1 MATATYHLK
10 GLNSTGPAGM
20 MLTFTA
26 DDGTSD
32 ADAKTIAQSVSTLFA
47 VDMVVYK
54 EGSAVAVATKTP
66 GSQGT
71 TVSCPSGV
79 DLVSGT

>member
-20 MLTFTA
+20 MITFTA
-26 DDGTSD
+26 SDASSD
-32 ADAKTIAQSVSTLFA
+32 ADAKTVAQSVSTLFG

-54 EGSAVAVATKTP
+54 EGSASVVATKTP
-66 GSQGT
+66 GSQGG
-71 TVSCPSGV
+71 TVSSPSAV
-79 DLVSGT
+79 VMVCGT